1 MKVVKFGGTSLA
13 TGAAVKQALNII
25 TADPARQI
33 VVVSAPGKRHDGDIK
48 VTDLLIRYANETIN
62 GEDTAKT
69 VQEIFE
75 RYETIGHFFD
85 LPDEKIKIIKELLVN
100 LPKKDYPNDEYLL
113 AAFKAHGE
121 RLNARLIAMIMN
133 HLGIKARFVDPT
145 EAGIMVT
152 GAPNDAIVNPE
163 TYRNLAGFKYEVY
176 DRLVFLASR
185 LLVISQRSHGAA
197 LTLPARSWPGA
208 FTRDCMKTLPTWMQ
222 SSPLI
227 QT

>member
-1 MKVVKFGGTSLA
+1 MICL
-13 TGAAVKQALNII
+13 
-25 TADPARQI
+25 
-33 VVVSAPGKRHDGDIK
+33 
-48 VTDLLIRYANETIN
+48 
-62 GEDTAKT
+62 
-69 VQEIFE
+69 
-75 RYETIGHFFD
+75 
-85 LPDEKIKIIKELLVN
+85 
-100 LPKKDYPNDEYLL
+100 KDYPNDEYLL

-152 GAPNDAIVNPE
+152 GHPTTQSSIQKPTVIWPVSSMRSMIGWSFQD
-163 TYRNLAGFKYEVY
+163 
-176 DRLVFLASR
+176 FLASR

-222 SSPLI
+222 SSRPI
-227 QT
+227 QTWSTILSRSAR